1 MAVFLCCHNAVL
13 FWDSPRTSHRIIV
26 ASLCNEMLIM
36 QMITMRA
43 WSLMRR
49 KNVRLKNE
57 AAVRKKQKSYA
68 GDG

>member
-26 ASLCNEMLIM
+26 AFLCNEMLIM

-43 WSLMRR
+43 WSLMWR
-49 KNVRLKNE
+49 KNVRLM
-57 AAVRKKQKSYA
+57 
-68 GDG
+68 